1 MPAKKIYT
9 KIRTKCKKK
18 PTKAVAAAEQVDAA
32 TAVPNTY
39 KHTHTH
45 RHELLLRWCECKQKA
60 DQTRAQY
67 TLVAVVVV
75 VPTRIAANVEQ
86 TNQTGRAEPAARSQ
100 RQQAAAAA
108 KAAQAAASSFL
119 RRLYFFPTHYPKHTT
134 MRRSVSVDSDSGSSN
149 SSNTKSFSMF
159 TGVASRR
166 VVTNVARVA
175 LSCAVYVCACVSV
188 RENERER
195 RCLPFVKF
203 HCQFVSYETEMAL
216 QQQQRSTTAGVA
228 KKHVESSF
236 FSCSLPLTHS
246 LTHIEAARKHVCCS
260 LKLPVTSNTKLE
272 LPACVCLSLSHSVYT
287 AADLMPPTLPPPPL
301 LLLLLFL

>member
-1 MPAKKIYT
+1 MRLPYLLILSQNTLLIGRASLPLPRIVPSLIRIYCCHHFYDVVGKCRQKKIYT

-18 PTKAVAAAEQVDAA
+18 PTKAVAAAEQVDAD

-39 KHTHTH
+39 KHTH

-67 TLVAVVVV
+67 TLAVVVV

-86 TNQTGRAEPAARSQ
+86 QQRQTNQPDRQSRARSQ

-134 MRRSVSVDSDSGSSN
+134 MRRSVSADSDSGSSN

-175 LSCAVYVCACVSV
+175 LSCAVYVCV
-188 RENERER
+188 RER

-246 LTHIEAARKHVCCS
+246 LTH
-260 LKLPVTSNTKLE
+260 
-272 LPACVCLSLSHSVYT
+272 SH
-287 AADLMPPTLPPPPL
+287 
-301 LLLLLFL
+301 

>member
-1 MPAKKIYT
+1 
-9 KIRTKCKKK
+9 
-18 PTKAVAAAEQVDAA
+18 
-32 TAVPNTY
+32 
-39 KHTHTH
+39 
-45 RHELLLRWCECKQKA
+45 
-60 DQTRAQY
+60 
-67 TLVAVVVV
+67 
-75 VPTRIAANVEQ
+75 
-86 TNQTGRAEPAARSQ
+86 
-100 RQQAAAAA
+100 
-108 KAAQAAASSFL
+108 
-119 RRLYFFPTHYPKHTT
+119 

-175 LSCAVYVCACVSV
+175 LSCAVYVCV
-188 RENERER
+188 RER

-216 QQQQRSTTAGVA
+216 QQQRSTTAGVA

-260 LKLPVTSNTKLE
+260 LRLPITSNTKLE
-272 LPACVCLSLSHSVYT
+272 LPACVCVSLSLSYSVCK
-287 AADLMPPTLPPPPL
+287 AADLMPPTLPPSP